1 MFINYITLILINLVA
16 GLFLL
21 AAYVYLGLSDPHQ
34 KRWLPGF
41 GMTGAI
47 ALTTGLH
54 MIFTWPVPGSFNIAY
69 GEMSVLFGILF
80 LTTCLAIALSWDLIT
95 VAAYGFF
102 AGIAAVLVGLRM
114 INLGLT
120 RQPLLSGIGFILTGL
135 GGILAAPTLYL
146 KTNRTWRTVGAIV
159 LVAAALIFAIIG
171 YMAYWGHLADYSNWK
186 PLPMRSP

>member
-1 MFINYITLILINLVA
+1 MFINYITLMLINLVA

-34 KRWLPGF
+34 KRWIPGF

-54 MIFTWPVPGSFNIAY
+54 MIFTWPVSGSFNIAF
-69 GEMSVLFGILF
+69 GEMTVLFGILF
-80 LTTCLAIALSWDLIT
+80 LATSLAIALSWDLIT
-95 VAAYGFF
+95 VAVYGFF
-102 AGIAAVLVGLRM
+102 AGIAAVVVGLRV

-120 RQPLLSGIGFILTGL
+120 RQPLLSGMGFIITGL
-135 GGILAAPTLYL
+135 GGILAAPTLYF
-146 KTNRTWRTVGAIV
+146 KANRTWRTVGAIV
-159 LVAAALIFAIIG
+159 LVVAALIFAVIG

>member
-1 MFINYITLILINLVA
+1 MFINYITLMLINLVA

-21 AAYVYLGLSDPHQ
+21 AAYVCLGLSDMHQ
-34 KRWLPGF
+34 KRWIPGF
-41 GMTGAI
+41 GITGAI

-69 GEMSVLFGILF
+69 GEMSVLFGSLF
-80 LTTCLAIALSWDLIT
+80 LAACLAIAFSWDLLI
-95 VAAYGFF
+95 VAVYGFF
-102 AGIAAVLVGLRM
+102 AGIAAVVVGLRI

-120 RQPLLSGIGFILTGL
+120 RQPMLSGIGFILTGL
-135 GGILAAPTLYL
+135 GGIFAAPTLYL
-146 KTNRTWRTVGAIV
+146 KSNHTLRTVGAIV
-159 LVAAALIFAIIG
+159 LVVAALIFALIG

>member
-34 KRWLPGF
+34 KRWIPGF

>member
-1 MFINYITLILINLVA
+1 MLINLVA

-34 KRWLPGF
+34 KRWIPGF
-41 GMTGAI
+41 GMTGGI

-54 MIFTWPVPGSFNIAY
+54 MIFTWPVTGSFNIAY

-80 LTTCLAIALSWDLIT
+80 LASAIAIAFSWDLIT
-95 VAAYGFF
+95 VAVYGFF
-102 AGIAAVLVGLRM
+102 AGVAAIVVGLRI

-120 RQPLLSGIGFILTGL
+120 KQPLLSGIGFILTGL
-135 GGILAAPTLYL
+135 GGVFAAPTLYF
-146 KTNRTWRTVGAIV
+146 KTNRMRIVGAIV
-159 LVAAALIFAIIG
+159 LVVAALIFALTG
-171 YMAYWGHLADYSNWK
+171 YLAYWNHLAQYSNWK

>member
-1 MFINYITLILINLVA
+1 MFINYITLMLINLVA
-16 GLFLL
+16 GLFIL
-21 AAYVYLGLSDPHQ
+21 AAYVYSGLSAPHQ
-34 KRWLPGF
+34 KRWIPGF

-80 LTTCLAIALSWDLIT
+80 LATCLAIAFSWDLMS
-95 VAAYGFF
+95 VAIYGFF
-102 AGIAAVLVGLRM
+102 AGIAAVLVGLRI

-120 RQPLLSGIGFILTGL
+120 RQPLLSGIGFILAGL
-135 GGILAAPTLYL
+135 SGICAAPTLYF
-146 KTNRTWRTVGAIV
+146 KTNRTWRVVGAIV
-159 LVAAALIFAIIG
+159 LVAAGLIFALIG

-186 PLPMRSP
+186 PLPIR

>member
-1 MFINYITLILINLVA
+1 MLINLVA

-21 AAYVYLGLSDPHQ
+21 AAYIFLGLSDTHQ
-34 KRWLPGF
+34 KRWVPGF

-47 ALTTGLH
+47 ALTTGFH

-80 LTTCLAIALSWDLIT
+80 LATCWAIAFSWDLIA
-95 VAAYGFF
+95 VAVYGFF
-102 AGIAAVLVGLRM
+102 AGIAAVLVGLRI

-135 GGILAAPTLYL
+135 GGIFAAPTLYL
-146 KTNRTWRTVGAIV
+146 KSNQTLRTIGAIT
-159 LVAAALIFAIIG
+159 LVVAALIFAVIG